1 MKIYSLLLILG
12 MTLSNCS
19 SVEEAPIPDWEF
31 LFQQFIDEQPL
42 KHSSGLYLLKTSTL
56 CQAIDCDKKYKTKK
70 GNPVFIYSRED
81 LFMRKIYPFIEIKDL
96 NTLRSQKQNSN

>member
-12 MTLSNCS
+12 IIFCSCS

-42 KHSSGLYLLKTSTL
+42 KHSSGLYFLKTNLL
-56 CQAIDCDKKYKTKK
+56 CEAIDCNKKHETKK
-70 GNPVFIYSRED
+70 GDPVFIYSRED

-96 NTLRSQKQNSN
+96 NLLRTKEQ